1 MEDEVGE
8 DTDLGERKSFLMNYS
23 KPTMEEN
30 LFPWLVS
37 KRNTCTP
44 SSESSLTWRYQSETL
59 SLRVRSLHRP
69 VVIKAKHLHSEVGVF
84 TDL

>member
-8 DTDLGERKSFLMNYS
+8 DVVGEDVVGEDTDHGGRKRFLMNDS

-37 KRNTCTP
+37 KRNTFTP
-44 SSESSLTWRYQSETL
+44 SSEFSLTCRYQSETL
-59 SLRVRSLHRP
+59 SLQVRCLH
-69 VVIKAKHLHSEVGVF
+69 
-84 TDL
+84 